1 MKTDAAVLVVPVIV
15 NASAGGGHDTTL
27 RDTLSAQFAAA
38 GIPANIILAK
48 GGSELVEAARAAL
61 AGGAR
66 TIVAGGGDGTINA
79 IASVMADSPVVLGVL
94 PLGTLNHFAKD
105 LGIPLELGE
114 AVRNIAGGRITH
126 VDVGEVNGRM
136 FLNNSSIGIYP
147 AIVRDRERQQR
158 HNGRGKWLAFGW
170 ALLTALRR
178 FPFLHVRMKVDHTQ
192 TTRSTPFVFIGNNVY
207 RMQGFDIG
215 TRERLDEG
223 VLSVYVAQHC
233 GRLRLVALALRALFG
248 RLAQAHDFTMLS
260 TPEITIGTRHAH
272 LAVSTDG
279 EVQTMRSPLCYR
291 SRPGILKVLAP
302 ARHAAAGGIER
313 GGDA

>member
-15 NASAGGGHDTTL
+15 NASAGGGHDATL

-38 GIPANIILAK
+38 GMPANIILAK
-48 GGSELVEAARAAL
+48 DGAELVAAARTAL

-79 IASVMADSPVVLGVL
+79 IASVVADSPAVLGVL

-114 AVRNIAGGRITH
+114 AVRNIVAGRIAN
-126 VDVGEVNGRM
+126 VDVGEVNGKM

-158 HNGRGKWLAFGW
+158 HNGRSKWLAFGW
-170 ALLTALRR
+170 ALLAALRR
-178 FPFLHVRMKVDHTQ
+178 FPFLHVRMKADHTE

-207 RMQGFDIG
+207 RMAGFDIG

-223 VLSVYVAQHC
+223 VLSVYVVQRC

-260 TPEITIGTRHAH
+260 TSEITIGTRHAH

-279 EVQTMRSPLCYR
+279 EVQAMRSPLRYR
-291 SRPGILKVLAP
+291 SRPGVLKVLVP
-302 ARHAAAGGIER
+302 AQPAAADDVER
-313 GGDA
+313 GGNA